1 MANPYRPPALVADA
15 LGPIQSLFTH
25 PKTQV
30 IGDKFIGAKFIC
42 RFPDGQLYFDSGLE
56 VDTDGSIFAA
66 QDRTGAKGRGGD
78 SPTSI
83 KDANGGNLD
92 AAQVN
97 YFVLPRGGFDAKY
110 NIKDGDFGVVL
121 FESKKVYACY
131 GDRGPNNKLGEG
143 SLSLHSDL
151 GHERVAGG
159 RFTNNGIDSG
169 VVTIVFPRSGNGHG
183 RSNGE
188 SAVNGKPLL
197 ENLKGT
203 AFEYE
208 MELLSRF
215 KSRTFSS
222 RILTNADALETA
234 LSNWM
239 QEVVDHTPPAPGT
252 EGDGEDLV
260 NHSDGRE
267 ILPYAPVS
275 MASGKNLDGALQTVY
290 ADFKLG
296 WTTAGRWYVQKV
308 VFHLG
313 PREQVEAERA
323 RIRAQY

>member
-1 MANPYRPPALVADA
+1 MADPYKPTASVAES
-15 LGPIQSLFTH
+15 LGPIVSLLTH
-25 PKTQV
+25 PKTQ
-30 IGDKFIGAKFIC
+30 IGDKFVGAKFLC
-42 RFPDGQLYFDSGLE
+42 RFPGGQLYFDSGLE
-56 VDTDGSIFAA
+56 VDTDGSTFAR
-66 QDRTGAKGRGGD
+66 QDKTGNSG
-78 SPTSI
+78 TSI
-83 KDANGGNLD
+83 KDANGKDLD
-92 AAQVN
+92 AATIN
-97 YFVLPRGGFDAKY
+97 YFVLPKGGFDAKY
-110 NIKDGDFGVVL
+110 HIGDGDLGVVL

-159 RFTNNGIDSG
+159 RFINKGIDSG
-169 VVTIVFPRSGNGHG
+169 VVTIVFPRSGNGKG
-183 RSNGE
+183 RTNGE
-188 SAVNGKPLL
+188 SEVNCKPLFEKL
-197 ENLKGT
+197 RGE
-203 AFEYE
+203 AFDYE
-208 MELLSRF
+208 MELLSRY
-215 KSRTFSS
+215 KSRTFSL

-239 QEVVDHTPPAPGT
+239 QEVVDHTPHAPGS

-267 ILPYAPVS
+267 VLPYAPVS
-275 MASGKNLDGALQTVY
+275 MATGKNLDGALQTVY

-296 WTTAGRWYVQKV
+296 WTPAGRWYVQKV